1 LDSSGVSSTHLIVG
15 FVDRGLSVLLYLSS
29 LAFELHDFVLGRHR
43 LNEHAMQKVNAHAMQ
58 KVNAHAM
65 QKVSAHEMQ
74 KVNAH
79 AMQKVNAHK
88 MQKANGQRLDVLGLS
103 L

>member
-1 LDSSGVSSTHLIVG
+1 MSSTHLIVG

-58 KVNAHAM
+58 KV
-65 QKVSAHEMQ
+65 SAHEMQ